1 VGFWVGVTIW
11 GCFWS
16 WVGFWVAEEGKV
28 GGFRAVR
35 DQDRGV
41 GVDRVL
47 VGRDGKGGVA
57 FGQAVTCLKVNF
69 HENFTRFFRVFLGV
83 F

>member
-1 VGFWVGVTIW
+1 M
-11 GCFWS
+11 GCFWV
-16 WVGFWVAEEGKV
+16 WVVFWVAEAGRV
-28 GGFRAVR
+28 GGFRARR
-35 DQDRGV
+35 DQERVV
-41 GVDRVL
+41 GVDEVF
-47 VGRDGKGGVA
+47 GRRDEKGGVA